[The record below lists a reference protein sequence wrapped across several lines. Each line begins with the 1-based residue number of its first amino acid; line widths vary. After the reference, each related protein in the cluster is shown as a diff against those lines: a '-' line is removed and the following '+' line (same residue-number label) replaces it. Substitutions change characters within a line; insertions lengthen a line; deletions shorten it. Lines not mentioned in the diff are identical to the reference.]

1 MIFLQQFS
9 SFSLAITAV
18 TKREDLLLWA
28 DSAILTNDKLR
39 LNLPNPFASVFSIQ
53 KQALK
58 IGKGKLTW
66 LNRELWS
73 KVIKLD
79 LSEILKCYFFLNYI
93 KNEFLLLWKIFKL
106 KI

>member
-1 MIFLQQFS
+1 MIFLQRFF

-28 DSAILTNDKLR
+28 DSAILTNDKLS
-39 LNLPNPFASVFSIQ
+39 LNLSNPFASVFSIQ
-53 KQALK
+53 KQSLK

-73 KVIKLD
+73 KIIKLD
-79 LSEILKCYFFLNYI
+79 LSGILKCYVFLNYI
-93 KNEFLLLWKIFKL
+93 KNEFLLL
-106 KI
+106 